1 MRETAAS
8 GKIRRPS
15 MERKRKTPG
24 GRIRP
29 AGQKRKGVAKIR
41 PQRSLEPAPDLLTV
55 QAMEG
60 NEAAFLALVRFH
72 STFNPVPLTPE
83 LLLVS
88 GLDIVTR
95 ERLAGRLKRKEDR
108 LLRPFPSI
116 DMVFW
121 GEEWVQKTLDRFV
134 WRKRSGK
141 KVPNGAF
148 LRKLWEASSEG
159 AMLQLR
165 IYRKAAVTP
174 SAWVRVKYLHFA
186 NLGLTDI
193 QMLKIARAEGCKFEE
208 PEFLAAVRRFTRRNP
223 LSVSSRTA
231 PPR

>member
-1 MRETAAS
+1 MD
-8 GKIRRPS
+8 
-15 MERKRKTPG
+15 RKRMAPG
-24 GRIRP
+24 GRTRP
-29 AGQKRKGVAKIR
+29 ARGKHREVAGSGKRKD
-41 PQRSLEPAPDLLTV
+41 PEPTPDRLTI

-60 NEAAFLALVRFH
+60 DESAFLALVRFH

-95 ERLAGRLKRKEDR
+95 EQLTGRLKRKEDR

-121 GEEWVQKTLDRFV
+121 GEEWVQKALDRFM
-134 WRKRSGK
+134 WKRIAGK
-141 KVPNGAF
+141 KVPNEAF
-148 LRKLWEASSEG
+148 LKRLWEASSEG

-165 IYRKAAVTP
+165 IYRKASVTP
-174 SAWVRVKYLHFA
+174 SAWIRVKYPHFA
-186 NLGLTDI
+186 NLGLSDV

-208 PEFLAAVRRFTRRNP
+208 PEFLSAVRRFSRRNP
-223 LSVSSRTA
+223 LSGSGRRA

>member
-1 MRETAAS
+1 MD
-8 GKIRRPS
+8 
-15 MERKRKTPG
+15 RKRLAPG
-24 GRIRP
+24 GRTRP
-29 AGQKRKGVAKIR
+29 AGRVRKDDAGGR
-41 PQRSLEPAPDLLTV
+41 PQGDQEPTPDRLTV

-83 LLLVS
+83 LLLIS

-95 ERLAGRLKRKEDR
+95 ERLAGRLKRKEDK

-116 DMVFW
+116 DMMFW
-121 GEEWVQKTLDRFV
+121 GEEWVQETLDRFM
-134 WRKRSGK
+134 WRKRGGK
-141 KVPNGAF
+141 KVLNEAF

-174 SAWVRVKYLHFA
+174 SAWIRVKYPHFA
-186 NLGLTDI
+186 NLGLTEM
-193 QMLKIARAEGCKFEE
+193 QMLKIARAEGCRFEE
-208 PEFLAAVRRFTRRNP
+208 TEFLAAVHRFTRRNP
-223 LSVSSRTA
+223 LSGTHRTV
-231 PPR
+231 PLR

>member
-1 MRETAAS
+1 
-8 GKIRRPS
+8 
-15 MERKRKTPG
+15 MERKRMTPG

-29 AGQKRKGVAKIR
+29 AGRKRKGVAETR
-41 PQRSLEPAPDLLTV
+41 PRRSLEPTPDTLTV
-55 QAMEG
+55 QAMKG

-83 LLLVS
+83 ILLVS
-88 GLDIVTR
+88 GFDIVTR

-121 GEEWVQKTLDRFV
+121 GEEWVQKTLDRFM
-134 WRKRSGK
+134 WRKRAGK
-141 KVPNGAF
+141 KVPNEAF

-159 AMLQLR
+159 AILQLR
-165 IYRKAAVTP
+165 IYRKASVTP

-186 NLGLTDI
+186 NLGLTDM

-208 PEFLAAVRRFTRRNP
+208 PEFLAAVRRFNRRNS
-223 LSVSSRTA
+223 LFGSSRTV
-231 PPR
+231 PLR